1 MLFLKVR
8 ELNRNVM
15 SAMVKYPTNLGYQIL
30 FPLNYLYCYVNRH
43 LRRQI

>member
-15 SAMVKYPTNLGYQIL
+15 SAMVKYPTNLGYKYYFL
-30 FPLNYLYCYVNRH
+30 
-43 LRRQI
+43 